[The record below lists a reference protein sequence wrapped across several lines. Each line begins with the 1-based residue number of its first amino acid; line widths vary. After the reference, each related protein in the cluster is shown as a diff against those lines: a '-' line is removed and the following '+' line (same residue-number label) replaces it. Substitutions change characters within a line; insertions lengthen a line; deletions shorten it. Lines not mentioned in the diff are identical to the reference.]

1 MLAGGVVETDSGA
14 GTGAATVS
22 VAATG
27 AGAVA
32 AGLHRFRKIGGRK
45 SQLVLE

>member
-1 MLAGGVVETDSGA
+1 MLAGGVVETDS

-27 AGAVA
+27 AGAAA

>member
-1 MLAGGVVETDSGA
+1 MLSGGVVETDSGA
-14 GTGAATVS
+14 GAGAGAGAVS

-45 SQLVLE
+45 SQLV